1 MSGDMSKLE
10 EKLGDDN
17 FGMWDA
23 QFRCL
28 MYRKGFIATGVVPN
42 TLVTIVPGKDQAL
55 HSELVLNVSPHLIPL
70 LGEYNTGVA
79 A

>member
-28 MYRKGFIATGVVPN
+28 TYQGIIATGVVPN
-42 TLVTIVPGKDQAL
+42 TP
-55 HSELVLNVSPHLIPL
+55 
-70 LGEYNTGVA
+70 
-79 A
+79 